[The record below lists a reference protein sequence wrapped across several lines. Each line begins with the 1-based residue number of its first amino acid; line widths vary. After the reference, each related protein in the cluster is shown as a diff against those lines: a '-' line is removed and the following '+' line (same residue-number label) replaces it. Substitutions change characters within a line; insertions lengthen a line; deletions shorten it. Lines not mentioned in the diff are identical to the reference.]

1 MEHRNLVHSPLQ
13 DAIKITVPNKVEL
26 IEVELRQYFK
36 AIHSFVFID
45 PERTLTPYSIIEDTP
60 RVLPSGGAGSEDTL
74 YVIFVQYPYI
84 VAAVTEDNLMQE
96 LDAGGGKLTMCRLV
110 TLSYRNAPKELD
122 TSAKRRKL
130 NHVRQLESLVSLEK
144 IFNDASMGAMN
155 TKMYQTPFAHGEG
168 VMALPQ
174 VGAERFLTI
183 CQCYNAWFGAKAS
196 KLDRLGYE
204 ISTLDAKG
212 CSSQELE
219 VMCSVLY
226 KTWQRVKKTLIEK
239 QL

>member
-1 MEHRNLVHSPLQ
+1 MEQRNLVHSPLQ

-26 IEVELRQYFK
+26 IEAELRQYFK
-36 AIHSFVFID
+36 AIQSFVFID
-45 PERTLTPYSIIEDTP
+45 PVRTLTPYSIIDDAP

-74 YVIFVQYPYI
+74 YVVFIQYPYI
-84 VAAVTEDNLMQE
+84 LAAVTEEGLARE
-96 LDAGGGKLTMCRLV
+96 LDVGGGKLTLCRLIS
-110 TLSYRNAPKELD
+110 LSYRDAPKELD
-122 TSAKRRKL
+122 TGAKRRKL

-144 IFNDASMGAMN
+144 IFNDASLSAN
-155 TKMYQTPFAHGEG
+155 SAKMYQTPFPHGEG
-168 VMALPQ
+168 VMDLPQ
-174 VGAERFLTI
+174 VGAEGFLTI

-204 ISTLDAKG
+204 LSTLDAKG

-219 VMCSVLY
+219 VMCSTLY
-226 KTWQRVKKTLIEK
+226 KTWQRVKKSLIEK